1 MNEAMTGLAK
11 DESGSVLRTN
21 LEPLPPQMRGLPVA
35 RGYPVPWFVAWV
47 GGKPEFRAVYAG
59 RAEHAIKD
67 RLCWVCGQKLGRR
80 MTFVI
85 GPMCGINRT
94 TAEPPC
100 HPGCAEWSARNCP
113 FLSNESARRRVDEA
127 INDETLKD
135 SAPGIA
141 LTRNPGVSLLWTV
154 DRYSVFEAGNGRLID
169 VGMPLKVEFFAN
181 GRLATRAEVV
191 QSVESG
197 LPTLMGMAEQDGPAA
212 VKELTQ
218 RKAWFESK
226 YPA

>member
-1 MNEAMTGLAK
+1 MNVKTV
-11 DESGSVLRTN
+11 DDFGSKLRPT
-21 LEPLPPQMRGLPVA
+21 LDPLPPQMRFLPVA

-47 GGKPEFRAVYAG
+47 DGKPEFRAVYAG

-67 RLCWVCGQKLGRR
+67 KLCWVCGNKLGKLK
-80 MTFVI
+80 TFVI

-94 TAEPPC
+94 TSEPPC

-113 FLSNESARRRVDEA
+113 FLSNERAHRREDDA
-127 INDETLKD
+127 INEH
-135 SAPGIA
+135 SASLPGIPIM
-141 LTRNPGVSLLWTV
+141 RNPGVTLLWTV
-154 DRYSVFEAGNGRLID
+154 EKYSVFQVSNGFLID
-169 VGMPLKVEFFAN
+169 VGFPLSLAFFAN
-181 GRLATRAEVV
+181 GRSATRDEVV

-197 LPTLMGMAEQDGPAA
+197 LPTLMSMAEQDGPDA
-212 VKELTQ
+212 VKDLTQ